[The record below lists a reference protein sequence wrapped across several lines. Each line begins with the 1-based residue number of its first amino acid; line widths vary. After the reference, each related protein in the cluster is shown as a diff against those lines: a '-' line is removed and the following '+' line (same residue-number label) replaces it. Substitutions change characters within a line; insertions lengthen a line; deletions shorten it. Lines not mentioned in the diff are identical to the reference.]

1 MPYNLFRLL
10 LLCLLLVPV
19 PARGQA
25 VDVAPRIT
33 DREIIERLTTV
44 EEAIKRVDQRI
55 DGTNQRIDDT
65 NRRIDDTNQGISDL
79 QQAVDRRLDDTN
91 QRISDLQH
99 AVDRRLD
106 DSNQRI
112 TDLAE
117 TMRTMFTALIALM
130 AALFGYIAWD
140 RRTMFRPLKERLEQV
155 EVKLDRMCEELDSRE
170 ERPKRSDRPVARSS
184 KPRGAEERPLDAGSE
199 ADGAVRA

>member
-1 MPYNLFRLL
+1 MQRHLFRFL
-10 LLCLLLVPV
+10 LLCLLLAPV

-44 EEAIKRVDQRI
+44 EGAIKRVDQRI
-55 DGTNQRIDDT
+55 DGVNQRLDGTNQRIDDT
-65 NRRIDDTNQGISDL
+65 NRRIG
-79 QQAVDRRLDDTN
+79 DTN

-106 DSNQRI
+106 DTNQRIDDTNQRI

-130 AALFGYIAWD
+130 VALFGYIAWD

-155 EVKLDRMCEELDSRE
+155 EVKLDRMCEEVGSRE
-170 ERPKRSDRPVARSS
+170 ERPRRSGRPVARSS
-184 KPRGAEERPLDAGSE
+184 KPGDAEERPLDAGPE
-199 ADGAVRA
+199 AGGAVRA